1 MNAAGVGSGISVCNQ
16 TINTCTWAD
25 ITAASF
31 VFPDTL
37 NRIYNSVSNSSFTGI
52 AGSAASCTFSRSGGT
67 QGGFTS
73 SIQSINNC
81 IDSTRCDG
89 NTQYIYYL
97 TPYNLLNYGAE
108 TIQYKSIINQA
119 QTNATY
125 YGKIY
130 TLWDP
135 SSVTLTYNGAL
146 SSLTIVSFSG
156 TSGLKVYDYT
166 ATPIYYITSTATIA
180 GSATTPNTIYRFYG
194 INRNGD
200 QYYSTNIIACA
211 AYVDTCTWANI
222 TYAEFAPPDTA
233 KRIYN
238 SSLNAS
244 IVGITGNYTS
254 YTFIR
259 GGGTQGTF
267 TSSIQTGTS
276 CIDPTTDLTANT
288 LYTYT
293 IYPNNKLGYSDR
305 FNLFTTTTNKKSGAG
320 ATIYSNGSIYTLADP
335 SGITITPNT
344 AKIVNNIQ
352 FTLTSP
358 ATTYMSWNNNATVK
372 LYGSDVYAG
381 ATTFSIG
388 SNIDTGIGSN
398 AWKDNLTPNTF
409 YVFKFSIINSDGVGI
424 DISAS
429 SFIITICSMA
439 IITGT
444 PTFCY
449 PNTQNRIYDSNTNS
463 TITDITGNYSYY
475 IVTRTCPSV
484 SSQTTYVSDKQ
495 TNSTFIDLSTNLL
508 SNVSYIYKIAIYNK
522 NDISFIFTTTLNNLY
537 SINPASNANNKVGII
552 RTLPDPSGVTITS
565 NTTALTPV
573 FTVKFDLITNSP
585 SNYNTVGNVYLFD
598 SNSNSLGSITAST
611 TTLSQTFSPTTYNG
625 VAIAYN
631 TLYTF
636 TFNLYNSEGV
646 KYTSPVTNI
655 PTSLTITICTPA
667 RSSSNGAFYSPNTL
681 YTLTN
686 SANNATIYGLYYQCA
701 YYIITRKNMTSS
713 EIVYTKVT
721 TDGTFIAGT
730 GTYSDLSTNLSSNT
744 QYQYTITYYNQI
756 DISGTSYS
764 TFTNPK
770 ASTPT
775 PGKIYT
781 LADPLS
787 CTITQ
792 SNYNSALLR
801 KPISYANNGYKQ
813 VYFYTSASASG
824 AYTNQARLG
833 PYTTSGSTSI
843 NCSNPIPANA
853 AITLMVDNNDSYGNT
868 LAVCMRA
875 IPFST

>member
-254 YTFIR
+254 YTFTR
-259 GGGTQGTF
+259 TGGTQGTF
-267 TSSIQTGTS
+267 TSSIQTGNS
-276 CIDPTTDLTANT
+276 CIDPTTNLTQNT
-288 LYTYT
+288 LYTYK
-293 IYPNNKLGYSDR
+293 IYPINKLGYNST
-305 FNLFTTTTNKKSGAG
+305 NNAFTTTTNKYRSSPTSTG
-320 ATIYSNGSIYTLADP
+320 TIYTLADP
-335 SGITITPNT
+335 TLLVINQNNNNSTSSAISMNISSTNYTYIVIPYFLGTYYNSFIVTQNNTFTTGQYSNLSPNT
-344 AKIVNNIQ
+344 IYNI
-352 FTLTSP
+352 
-358 ATTYMSWNNNATVK
+358 
-372 LYGSDVYAG
+372 G
-381 ATTFSIG
+381 
-388 SNIDTGIGSN
+388 
-398 AWKDNLTPNTF
+398 F
-409 YVFKFSIINSDGVGI
+409 YVLNSDLIGKDLTVCYKTVN
-424 DISAS
+424 AC
-429 SFIITICSMA
+429 TLA
-439 IITGT
+439 NITGT

-449 PNTQNRIYDSNTNS
+449 TDTQKRIYNSTTNS

-475 IVTRTCPSV
+475 IVTLRSGIQVTYTSPQ
-484 SSQTTYVSDKQ
+484 QTT
-495 TNSTFIDLSTNLL
+495 STFIDPTTNLTPNTGYSYWIYPYNQYNFCL
-508 SNVSYIYKIAIYNK
+508 NPFSTTYNPLQVSSTLRNGNTGYIY
-522 NDISFIFTTTLNNLY
+522 TL
-537 SINPASNANNKVGII
+537 V
-552 RTLPDPSGVTITS
+552 DPSSIT
-565 NTTALTPV
+565 
-573 FTVKFDLITNSP
+573 ITNSILNSTVSLTITYNP
-585 SNYNTVGNVYLFD
+585 RTFVYTNTNTLLTGTVSGSSNVYSFNGLYNTLYVFTIKIYNNEPFYSGSTDTNVGYPTIFTYSVCSD
-598 SNSNSLGSITAST
+598 SRFNICSFVKPIALNSITDTNSVSLINVTYYCAYYTITRTGGTQGTITNTVNVDNST
-611 TTLSQTFSPTTYNG
+611 LLGGTITNSIFTGLDS
-625 VAIAYN
+625 N

-636 TFNLYNSEGV
+636 VINSYNRNNV
-646 KYTSPVTNI
+646 KSTYTPNI
-655 PTSLTITICTPA
+655 I
-667 RSSSNGAFYSPNTL
+667 
-681 YTLTN
+681 
-686 SANNATIYGLYYQCA
+686 
-701 YYIITRKNMTSS
+701 
-713 EIVYTKVT
+713 
-721 TDGTFIAGT
+721 
-730 GTYSDLSTNLSSNT
+730 
-744 QYQYTITYYNQI
+744 NQI
-756 DISGTSYS
+756 
-764 TFTNPK
+764 TNPNGSIV
-770 ASTPT
+770 AAYN
-775 PGKIYT
+775 KIYT
-781 LADPLS
+781 LADPLN
-787 CTITQ
+787 CVITQ
-792 SNYNSALLR
+792 SAYNSVLAK
-801 KPISYANNGYKQ
+801 KPISYAPTNTGYKQ
-813 VYFYTSASASG
+813 VYFYTTATYNG
-824 AYTNQARLG
+824 PYTNQQRIG
-833 PYTTSGSTSI
+833 PSSTGSTSI
-843 NCSNPIPANA
+843 NCVNPIPANA
-853 AITLMVDNNDSYGNT
+853 AITLMVDNGDYYGNT

-875 IPFST
+875 IPFSS